1 MILLSGPGNDIL
13 TELKNYKNK
22 RMRPKIENFLRK
34 LNIKPEGKGGKY
46 AGPSLRKLMKKHL
59 PAFAQV
65 LDPEIR
71 EPVIDYMKALWKL
84 YLISVAKR
92 LDLDNYEKDF
102 EDYERKFLI
111 VHELINL
118 SYTLKQ
124 QVIISHIKVYFKHH
138 RVTLRASS
146 DEYVES
152 CHSQLRLSEERHR
165 VRTRRAQL
173 GTDVHARRLLSSSCL
188 FNFTR
193 IGFIPEGIVGLPP
206 PKIVEPSPAPVQVSR
221 ASIQEHD
228 YAMVDVNDSSVTS

>member
-1 MILLSGPGNDIL
+1 M
-13 TELKNYKNK
+13 
-22 RMRPKIENFLRK
+22 
-34 LNIKPEGKGGKY
+34 NIKPEGQGGKY
-46 AGPSLRKLMKKHL
+46 AGPSLRKIMRKHL
-59 PAFAQV
+59 PEFGQL

-71 EPVIDYMKALWKL
+71 EPVISYMKALWNL
-84 YLISVAKR
+84 YIISVAKR
-92 LDLDNYEKDF
+92 LRDNFEKDF

-111 VHELINL
+111 VHDLINL

-124 QVIISHIKVYFKHH
+124 QVIISHIKVYFQHH

-173 GTDVHARRLLSSSCL
+173 GTDIHARRLLSSSCL

-193 IGFIPEGIVGLPP
+193 IGFVPKEILGLPP
-206 PKIVEPSPAPVQVSR
+206 PKIVETPPVPVQVSM
-221 ASIQEHD
+221 ASFQEHD
-228 YAMVDVNDSSVTS
+228 YAMVIDNNESVTQ

>member
-1 MILLSGPGNDIL
+1 M
-13 TELKNYKNK
+13 NYKNK
-22 RMRPKIENFLRK
+22 KLKPKILKFLRN
-34 LNIKPEGKGGKY
+34 LNIKPEGQGGKY

-59 PAFAQV
+59 PAFGQI

-71 EPVIDYMKALWKL
+71 EPVINYMKALWKL

-92 LDLDNYEKDF
+92 LCDDF
-102 EDYERKFLI
+102 EEVIDDYERKFMI
-111 VHELINL
+111 VHDLINL

-124 QVIISHIKVYFKHH
+124 QVIISHLKVYFKHH

-173 GTDVHARRLLSSSCL
+173 GTDIHARRLLSSSCL

-206 PKIVEPSPAPVQVSR
+206 HKIVEPPPAPAQVSM
-221 ASIQEHD
+221 ASILEHD
-228 YAMVDVNDSSVTS
+228 YAMVIDNNDSVIQ